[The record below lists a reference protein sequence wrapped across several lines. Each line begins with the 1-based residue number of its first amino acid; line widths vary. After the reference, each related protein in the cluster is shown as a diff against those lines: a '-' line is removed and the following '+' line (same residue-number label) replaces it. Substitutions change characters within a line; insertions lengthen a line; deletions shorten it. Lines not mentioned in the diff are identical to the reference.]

1 MRTTNKTSRG
11 NGEHA
16 FRARGLGRRLRDGA
30 VLLLALVSVPVALA
44 WAAPSGTMPVDV
56 ESGGSQGL
64 QQPLR
69 VNVWQDKEDG
79 DIYRL
84 GEQLRVYFETNRDAY
99 AVVYRIDAEGDVT
112 VLWPRSRFD
121 DGFVFGQ
128 HRYTL
133 PSSADRPLRVSNQE
147 GVEYVEAVVSVYPF
161 DLRALEVDFFNEDND
176 EGYQY
181 RVAGDPFLAMNEVNY
196 AMTGLE
202 DPADYVV
209 TNYTSYYVHQ
219 AVDHPRYLCGQCHDD
234 DQNYD
239 PYHDTCVINI
249 HYDYGWYN
257 RWWLTYGY
265 YPVYYYP
272 AFYYVDPWSWSPWVN
287 YWYTPWYGWPVGI
300 GYTWPYRYHVWCDS
314 PYWHGDV
321 WSRWKGGHR
330 RYAPLA
336 KDYVLR
342 PDDRD
347 VRYRRGSLMVRAE
360 RPGEDITRAMR
371 TRTAFTDK
379 EARRVQ
385 GVRAAGA
392 DHRYGNTE
400 LAVRTRTEF
409 RGSTARPQAEPGLRI
424 RDTGALLQG
433 GSRTVR
439 TVEDVRTG
447 SDRVRIRDRSAAGQD
462 SGERR
467 LRAESSQLDKGTS
480 DRRSGIRSVEP
491 RKQGSRIWSGG
502 RTTPT
507 GESKAR
513 PQQVQPQDRN
523 RRSSGDDSG
532 SKVEPRR
539 RSSSGS
545 SRKSSG
551 SVQPKKGAAGG
562 SSSGSSGR
570 SSGNVRS
577 SSQPRSSAGSRSS
590 AGRGRSSGGSSS
602 SRGSS
607 RGGGGSGRSGGGRSR
622 G

>member
-1 MRTTNKTSRG
+1 
-11 NGEHA
+11 
-16 FRARGLGRRLRDGA
+16 
-30 VLLLALVSVPVALA
+30 
-44 WAAPSGTMPVDV
+44 
-56 ESGGSQGL
+56 
-64 QQPLR
+64 
-69 VNVWQDKEDG
+69 
-79 DIYRL
+79 
-84 GEQLRVYFETNRDAY
+84 
-99 AVVYRIDAEGDVT
+99 VVYRIDAEGDVT
-112 VLWPRSRFD
+112 VLWPRSRYD

-128 HRYTL
+128 HSYTL
-133 PSSADRPLRVSNQE
+133 PSSADRPLRVSSEE

-176 EGYQY
+176 DGYHY

-202 DPADYVV
+202 DAADYVV
-209 TNYTSYYVHQ
+209 TNYTSFYVHR

-234 DQNYD
+234 DQRYD
-239 PYHDTCVINI
+239 PYHDTCTINI

-272 AFYYVDPWSWSPWVN
+272 AFYYVDPWSWSPWIN
-287 YWYTPWYGWPVGI
+287 YWYTPWYGWPGGVV
-300 GYTWPYRYHVWCDS
+300 YTWPYRYHIWCDS

-321 WSRWKGGHR
+321 WARWKGGHR

-336 KDYVLR
+336 KDYALR

-347 VRYRRGSLMVRAE
+347 VRYRRSSLMVQAE

-371 TRTAFTDK
+371 SRTAFTDK

-385 GVRAAGA
+385 GVRATET
-392 DHRYGNTE
+392 DHRFGNTE

-409 RGSTARPQAEPGLRI
+409 RRSAANPQANPGLRI
-424 RDTGALLQG
+424 RDTGTLLQG
-433 GSRTVR
+433 GSRNVPAG
-439 TVEDVRTG
+439 ENVRTG
-447 SDRVRIRDRSAAGQD
+447 SDRVRIRDRSVEDQGGAD
-462 SGERR
+462 RR
-467 LRAESSQLDKGTS
+467 LRAESSRLDKGTS
-480 DRRSGIRSVEP
+480 ERKSGIRSVEP

-513 PQQVQPQDRN
+513 PQQVQPNDRGQ
-523 RRSSGDDSG
+523 RSSAEKQPARVNPRSG
-532 SKVEPRR
+532 SSGNDAGSTSKPRE

-551 SVQPKKGAAGG
+551 SV
-562 SSSGSSGR
+562 R
-570 SSGNVRS
+570 ST
-577 SSQPRSSAGSRSS
+577 SQPRSSAGSRSS
-590 AGRGRSSGGSSS
+590 AGRGSSSAGSSS

-607 RGGGGSGRSGGGRSR
+607 GSGGGSSRRSGGGRSS